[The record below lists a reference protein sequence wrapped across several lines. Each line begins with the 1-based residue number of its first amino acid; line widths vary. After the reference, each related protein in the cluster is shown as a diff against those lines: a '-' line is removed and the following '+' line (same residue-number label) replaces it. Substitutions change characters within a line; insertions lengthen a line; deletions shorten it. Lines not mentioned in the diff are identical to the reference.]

1 MIRRLLLSVCAI
13 MTAAFFGAVSAGAT
27 IPTQGKVGPN
37 EYFGGLVNANNGNT
51 ARAPIHMAC
60 FGAIKPGQKGHPM
73 AGQTVEVFRPEV
85 ILVHHSGY
93 TGKRAD
99 HIVALFG
106 PSPSAT
112 PVANTV
118 TFTQFGVNK
127 PIPTS
132 LLLPCAG
139 TGTVTFTSAP
149 ASRTSHAATVPVSYI
164 GQP

>member
-1 MIRRLLLSVCAI
+1 M
-13 MTAAFFGAVSAGAT
+13 AALFSTVSAGAT
-27 IPTQGKVGPN
+27 IPPQGKVGPN
-37 EYFGGLVNANNGNT
+37 QYFGGLVNGNNGT
-51 ARAPIHMAC
+51 AARAPIRMAC

-73 AGQTVEVFRPEV
+73 GGQTVEVFRPEV
-85 ILVHHSGY
+85 IVVHHAGY
-93 TGKRAD
+93 TGKNVD
-99 HIVALFG
+99 HVVASFG

-118 TFTQFGVNK
+118 IFNKFGVNK

-139 TGTVTFTSAP
+139 AGTVTFTPAP